1 MHTGNIPYVEK
12 QPWRHWGIGVQGG
25 IREGLGG
32 ERGLRRDMEACSN
45 IMRKGN
51 RNMRACW
58 GERGLLEH
66 KGDKSTGTSEDVS
79 TQSGVGSSDL
89 VFSTVF

>member
-1 MHTGNIPYVEK
+1 
-12 QPWRHWGIGVQGG
+12 
-25 IREGLGG
+25 
-32 ERGLRRDMEACSN
+32 MEACSN

-89 VFSTVF
+89 VFSTVFLGNIDDLHNMDIHISL